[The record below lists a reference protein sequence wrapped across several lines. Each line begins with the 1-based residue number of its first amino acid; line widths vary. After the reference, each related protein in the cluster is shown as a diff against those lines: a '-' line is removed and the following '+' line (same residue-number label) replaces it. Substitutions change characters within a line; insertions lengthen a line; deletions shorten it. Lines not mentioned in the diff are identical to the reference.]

1 MTDPSDTALLDFAD
15 ARNRMVDS
23 QIRPNKVTD
32 PRITAAMRRIAR
44 ERFVPAAAT
53 ALTYADEDVPLGQ
66 GRVLTEPMV
75 IARLTQL
82 AAPLAGERALVV
94 AAGAGYGAAVLAA
107 CGVHVTALE
116 EVPELL
122 SLARQALATEAPDV
136 ELVSGPLAAGWAAGA
151 PYDIILIEGAV
162 RDVPA
167 SIAAQLREEAGRLV
181 TVRTLT
187 GNVGQA
193 ILAERTV
200 AGLRSRA
207 AFDCATP
214 LIPGLLP
221 APSFVF

>member
-1 MTDPSDTALLDFAD
+1 MTDPSDTALLDFVD

-32 PRITAAMRRIAR
+32 PRITTAMRRIAR
-44 ERFVPAAAT
+44 ERFVPAAAVT
-53 ALTYADEDVPLGQ
+53 LAYADEGVPLGH

-75 IARLTQL
+75 IARLIQL

-116 EVPELL
+116 ECPELL
-122 SLARQALATEAPDV
+122 ALARPALATEAPDV
-136 ELVSGPLAAGWAAGA
+136 DVVAGPLTAGWAAGA

-162 RDVPA
+162 REIPDA
-167 SIAAQLREEAGRLV
+167 IAAQLREETGRLV

-200 AGLRSRA
+200 AGLRARP

-214 LIPGLLP
+214 LVPGLLP